1 MEDWQRDKR
10 RMIKEKMS
18 LICSLAN
25 PFGLPANGSMMVG
38 LSPIG
43 ISVVDCNNQQNRRM
57 HHLSFVVQQSNPY
70 FVSLIPKSVMLH
82 LHC

>member
-10 RMIKEKMS
+10 RMIKEEMS

-57 HHLSFVVQQSNPY
+57 HYPSLFNRATLILFHSFLKV
-70 FVSLIPKSVMLH
+70 
-82 LHC
+82 